1 MPFFRLE
8 GVGVGVAGPGVLV
21 GLAVMVAMVFR
32 GAVVLTPAVAPAAPA
47 VVTAAG
53 ALVEPHTSQSMVGS
67 EPGALVFMA
76 GVGVGVAVDT
86 GATDWNGRL
95 LLPTVS
101 WLPSEISS
109 GGI

>member
-1 MPFFRLE
+1 M
-8 GVGVGVAGPGVLV
+8 LV
-21 GLAVMVAMVFR
+21 GLAVMVAMVFT
-32 GAVVLTPAVAPAAPA
+32 GATVLVAIPAVAPATPA
-47 VVTAAG
+47 VVTDAG